1 MTRLFLSLVLFTSL
15 SPAALAQSRP
25 VAEPQQRVSDLFN
38 QCCAGRFPSI
48 ADDRGFVVFWSVDGR
63 VMARRVSPSGEPQAT
78 PTVLQDSAFAPTPVS
93 DGSSILV
100 FSTRTADHVI
110 QAQVVSNE
118 LRELF
123 GPVVVRKGFPLAATF
138 DGVDYILVSSE
149 LSETTRLAELWLS
162 RVARD
167 GRLISSKR
175 VEIEPAAN
183 VGSGVSIATNGSE
196 FVVAW
201 NDVIPFDC
209 GPFPC
214 IVPTRLR
221 VITFNSDLELTAL
234 KGNIVDEEAYYPS
247 VVWTGSRFVLVWS
260 DLGAVLAQTVEPA
273 MAGAPRV
280 VLDLPAPDTI
290 FLGSSAVWDG
300 RNVVIVAYRAFSNGE
315 LYSVRLDGTGAP
327 VDSGGPF
334 LVSSRLG
341 YLTGILLTTRGSG
354 LSLLTYLNGLQ
365 ADGYAVV
372 SSIIRTEP
380 ASRMRRAVRR

>member
-1 MTRLFLSLVLFTSL
+1 MTRLLLSLVLFASFSL
-15 SPAALAQSRP
+15 SALAQSRP
-25 VAEPQQRVSDLFN
+25 VAEPQQRVSELFT

-63 VMARRVSPSGEPQAT
+63 VMARRVSPSGQPQGT
-78 PTVLQDSAFAPTPVS
+78 PAVLQDSAFAPTPVS

-100 FSTRTADHVI
+100 FSTRTTDRVI
-110 QAQVVSNE
+110 QAQVVSND

-123 GPVVVRKGFPLAATF
+123 GPVIVRKGSALAATF

-149 LSETTRLAELWLS
+149 FNETTRLSELWLS

-167 GRLISSKR
+167 GRLLASKR
-175 VEIEPAAN
+175 IDIEPAAN

-201 NDVIPFDC
+201 NDVVPVDC

-214 IVPTRLR
+214 IAPTRLR
-221 VITFNSDLELTAL
+221 VITFDSDLELTAL
-234 KGNIVDEEAYYPS
+234 KGNIVDEEGYYPS
-247 VVWTGSRFVLVWS
+247 VVWTGSRFVLVWT

-273 MAGAPRV
+273 MAATPGV
-280 VLDLPAPDTI
+280 VLDLPPADTI

-315 LYSVRLDGTGAP
+315 LYSVRLDGTGAL
-327 VDSGGPF
+327 VDPAGPF

-341 YLTGILLTTRGSG
+341 YLTGILLSTRGSG
-354 LSLLTYLNGLQ
+354 VSLLTYLNGLQ

-372 SSIIRTEP
+372 SSIIRNEP
-380 ASRMRRAVRR
+380 ARGMRRAVRR